1 LIEYPQEGFVRD
13 DMHLVGSDDSDS
25 DDGGSMLSAQKAL
38 DEAAGSKLLKKA
50 KKKYNFGWG
59 KELGVEGFDEDG
71 APLPNEKLD
80 LLTDLLDV
88 DMSPVLRKLSSS
100 AIGEIVPYSV
110 SIIGANMAETFNERQ
125 FSAMNLIMTTK
136 RTRLS
141 DRQLEIL
148 AVLRMN
154 RSYMRAMKNNFPKLA
169 LRLSSYHTTKIRK
182 MASA

>member
-1 LIEYPQEGFVRD
+1 
-13 DMHLVGSDDSDS
+13 MSAALVATAAATAANAAK
-25 DDGGSMLSAQKAL
+25 GGP
-38 DEAAGSKLLKKA
+38 AAGAQPATAIVSQPPVVA
-50 KKKYNFGWG
+50 P
-59 KELGVEGFDEDG
+59 KE
-71 APLPNEKLD
+71 LD

-88 DMSPVLRKLSSS
+88 DMSPVLKKLSSS

-148 AVLRMN
+148 AVLRMH
-154 RSYMRAMKNNFPKLA
+154 RAYMRAMKKNFPKLA
-169 LRLSSYHTTKIRK
+169 LRLSSYHTKKIRK